1 MNAELTCAEA
11 DALGFPERYAAGT
24 LDDDAVERFETHFVL
39 CPRCQEAIAFTST
52 VRRAADDETPSRRR
66 RISYWSVG
74 ALAAAAGLA
83 AFVTLRRGDELR
95 AFGRLNA
102 APAYG
107 GVAVRGSTTPDDSL
121 FASAMADYSAGRY
134 AAAAARLATLAATN
148 DQPPVNFFLGVSLL
162 MLHRPSPAAAAL
174 ARVIDAGNSPYT
186 ADARYYRA
194 LAFLQADLPDSAE
207 FALRAAAGDA
217 GASGDRA
224 RALLA
229 RLEER
234 RSP

>member
-1 MNAELTCAEA
+1 MTEKLTCVEA
-11 DALGFPERYAAGT
+11 QDLGLPERYAAGT
-24 LDDDAVERFETHFVL
+24 LDDEAVERFEAHFL
-39 CPRCQEAIAFTST
+39 TCARCQEAVDLA
-52 VRRAADDETPSRRR
+52 VAVRAAARPRRLR
-66 RISYWSVG
+66 LGGYLG
-74 ALAAAAGLA
+74 AGGFALAAALVV
-83 AFVTLRRGDELR
+83 FVVIQVRGDTAVRSL
-95 AFGRLNA
+95 GRLNA

-121 FASAMADYSAGRY
+121 FASAMADYSVGRY
-134 AAAAARLATLAATN
+134 DSAAAHLATLAATN
-148 DQPPVNFFLGVSLL
+148 DEPPVNFFLGVSLL

-174 ARVIDAGNSPYT
+174 ARVIDAGNSPYA

-207 FALRAAAGDA
+207 FALRAVARDA